1 MLSGQFCPPVTT
13 SPEKHE
19 PRQVRIT
26 ETAGRPCIRLLSAY
40 ARKRPGMQTRAFSLP
55 ARFPAWRS
63 AAARPGAAV
72 RSWHQ
77 TSPAA
82 GQIMC
87 LRLTGELC
95 AGTADA
101 LLDAVDARVRAAV
114 PPACEVV
121 LDLSGT
127 SAIDDD
133 CREALRSLCGLLVS
147 SRARLRIVL
156 PEAEARAALSND
168 ASADSLGPDALHPSV
183 RAAILAAHAALPGPA
198 FITPAMRTLLRQPPE
213 PLPLP

>member
-1 MLSGQFCPPVTT
+1 
-13 SPEKHE
+13 
-19 PRQVRIT
+19 
-26 ETAGRPCIRLLSAY
+26 
-40 ARKRPGMQTRAFSLP
+40 MQTRAFSLP

-63 AAARPGAAV
+63 AAARPVTAA

-82 GQIMC
+82 GPIVC
-87 LRLTGELC
+87 LRLTGQLC

-101 LLDAVDARVRAAV
+101 LLDTVGARVRATV

-127 SAIDDD
+127 PAIDDD
-133 CREALRSLCGLLVS
+133 AREALRSLCGLLVNS
-147 SRARLRIVL
+147 HAHLRIVL
-156 PEAEARAALSND
+156 PEAEARAALSSDHTAN
-168 ASADSLGPDALHPSV
+168 AIGPDALYPSV
-183 RAAILAAHAALPGPA
+183 RAAILAAHAALPGA
-198 FITPAMRTLLRQPPE
+198 ALITPALRTLLRQPPE